1 MLGSSFADDGAND
14 VDPNVEANDET
25 NVEANDETNVEAN
38 DETNVTANDGTNV
51 AANGGTNVAANDE
64 TNVAGNDEH
73 NPRWRRQRAGV
84 GRGLEMHG
92 PGKETLHARDGEGF
106 GQEDGEKERG
116 TLGLGQN

>member
-14 VDPNVEANDET
+14 VDPNVAANDET
-25 NVEANDETNVEAN
+25 NVAANDETNVAAN
-38 DETNVTANDGTNV
+38 DETNVAANDETNV
-51 AANGGTNVAANDE
+51 AGNGE